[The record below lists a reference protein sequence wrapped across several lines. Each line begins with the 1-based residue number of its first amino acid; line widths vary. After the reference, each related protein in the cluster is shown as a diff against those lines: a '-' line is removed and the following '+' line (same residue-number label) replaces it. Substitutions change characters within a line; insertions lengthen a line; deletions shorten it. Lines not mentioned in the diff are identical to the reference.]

1 MKSKLKEGMI
11 MSLSNSGF
19 AEKSFKVLSDSIS
32 ESDKLMIETRLL
44 MYRFLS
50 EIDKITSERG
60 INRKE
65 LAKLTRTSAS
75 YITQLYQ
82 GKKIINLQMLTR
94 IKKALDIDFKIEVV
108 HSEERIK
115 KDCRELIAKQIA
127 PAIGKRAAHV
137 MVHGSPLS
145 GKLIQAKSSKSERRP
160 QKTL

>member
-1 MKSKLKEGMI
+1 
-11 MSLSNSGF
+11 MSLMNKGIV
-19 AEKSFKVLSDSIS
+19 EKSFEDLSDSIS

-65 LAKLTRTSAS
+65 LAKLTRSSAS

-115 KDCRELIAKQIA
+115 KDCRELSVI
-127 PAIGKRAAHV
+127 
-137 MVHGSPLS
+137 
-145 GKLIQAKSSKSERRP
+145 
-160 QKTL
+160 KTTPE

>member
-1 MKSKLKEGMI
+1 MI

-19 AEKSFKVLSDSIS
+19 AEKSFKDLSDSIS

-94 IKKALDIDFKIEVV
+94 IKKALDVDFKIEIV
-108 HSEERIK
+108 SAERK
-115 KDCRELIAKQIA
+115 TKSDVAERSVMKIA
-127 PAIGKRAAHV
+127 RAVQKNVAH
-137 MVHGSPLS
+137 MAVHGANLP
-145 GKLIQAKSSKSERRP
+145 GKLIQSKSSKSERRP

>member
-1 MKSKLKEGMI
+1 
-11 MSLSNSGF
+11 MSLSNRGF
-19 AEKSFKVLSDSIS
+19 AEKSFKDLSDSIS
-32 ESDKLMIETRLL
+32 ESDKLMIETRLF

-50 EIDKITSERG
+50 EIDKITIDRG

-65 LAKLTRTSAS
+65 LAKLAGTSAS

-108 HSEERIK
+108 SADRKTKSDVAERTVMKISRPVQK
-115 KDCRELIAKQIA
+115 NVSHV
-127 PAIGKRAAHV
+127 AAHGT
-137 MVHGSPLS
+137 HLP
-145 GKLIQAKSSKSERRP
+145 GKLIQAKNSKSEQRA

>member
-1 MKSKLKEGMI
+1 MT
-11 MSLSNSGF
+11 MSLRSRGM
-19 AEKSFKVLSDSIS
+19 AEKSFEDLSNSIS
-32 ESDKLMIETRLL
+32 ESDKIMIETRLL

-65 LAKLTRTSAS
+65 LAKLAGTSAS

-94 IKKALDIDFKIEVV
+94 VKKALNIDFKVEVV
-108 HSEERIK
+108 HSVEKIK

-145 GKLIQAKSSKSERRP
+145 GKLIQAKSSKSRSEEH
-160 QKTL
+160 T